1 MTKIKG
7 FAAAQRHKGGYDK
20 WVYDMIKAL
29 YLAIDSIEGADT
41 TEIESAITALQTA
54 IGDEDTA
61 DSILGRI
68 KALETPANPGETPG
82 SGGE

>member
-29 YLAIDSIEGADT
+29 YEEHASL
-41 TEIESAITALQTA
+41 TERLE
-54 IGDEDTA
+54 
-61 DSILGRI
+61 
-68 KALETPANPGETPG
+68 ALEAAAETPE
-82 SGGE
+82 GGK

>member
-29 YLAIDSIEGADT
+29 YEENASL
-41 TEIESAITALQTA
+41 TERLE
-54 IGDEDTA
+54 
-61 DSILGRI
+61 
-68 KALETPANPGETPG
+68 ALEAAEETPG
-82 SGGE
+82 SGGKTPEGGK